1 MTQKR
6 SFAHCCVLCKI
17 VYKQQS
23 MNLTSS
29 PYMDAP
35 RLQEQSFDDDDTESI
50 AAIHSVSDAAVVGL
64 RTHVEIR
71 SLSLNQPIVLEAHR
85 AGRIVTTPV

>member
-1 MTQKR
+1 
-6 SFAHCCVLCKI
+6 
-17 VYKQQS
+17 
-23 MNLTSS
+23 
-29 PYMDAP
+29 MDAP
-35 RLQEQSFDDDDTESI
+35 RLQEQSFDDVDTESI

-71 SLSLNQPIVLEAHR
+71 SLSLNQPIMLEAHR

>member
-1 MTQKR
+1 
-6 SFAHCCVLCKI
+6 
-17 VYKQQS
+17 
-23 MNLTSS
+23 
-29 PYMDAP
+29 MDAP

-64 RTHVEIR
+64 RTHDEIR